1 MNKLTFI
8 SEPDTVDGK
17 CYALQN
23 YNDRIIKTL
32 LTVCE
37 QNTKFYLLDTDNTNE
52 WRDTIN
58 NQIIE
63 TFDCNQRSL
72 AYIVEHAR

>member
-17 CYALQN
+17 CFALQN

-37 QNTKFYLLDTDNTNE
+37 QNTKFYLLDTDNTDE
-52 WRDTIN
+52 WRDTIK

>member
-52 WRDTIN
+52 WRDKIK

>member
-1 MNKLTFI
+1 LTFI

-52 WRDTIN
+52 WRDTIK

>member
-37 QNTKFYLLDTDNTNE
+37 QNTKFYLLDTDNTDE
-52 WRDTIN
+52 WRDTIK

>member
-23 YNDRIIKTL
+23 YNVRIIKTL

-37 QNTKFYLLDTDNTNE
+37 KNTKFYLLDTDNTNE
-52 WRDTIN
+52 WRDTIK

>member
-52 WRDTIN
+52 WRDIIK

>member
-32 LTVCE
+32 LTACE

-52 WRDTIN
+52 WRDTIK

>member
-1 MNKLTFI
+1 MNKLTFV

-23 YNDRIIKTL
+23 FNDRIIKTL
-32 LTVCE
+32 LTIC
-37 QNTKFYLLDTDNTNE
+37 QHDTQFYLLENGNTNE
-52 WRDTIN
+52 WRDTIK

>member
-17 CYALQN
+17 CCALQN

-52 WRDTIN
+52 WRDTIK

>member
-52 WRDTIN
+52 WRDTIK

-63 TFDCNQRSL
+63 TFDCNQRSV

>member
-1 MNKLTFI
+1 
-8 SEPDTVDGK
+8 
-17 CYALQN
+17 
-23 YNDRIIKTL
+23 
-32 LTVCE
+32 
-37 QNTKFYLLDTDNTNE
+37 LLDTDNTNE
-52 WRDTIN
+52 WRDTIK

>member
-1 MNKLTFI
+1 MNKLTFV

-32 LTVCE
+32 LTVC
-37 QNTKFYLLDTDNTNE
+37 QTDTNFYLLDTDNTNE
-52 WRDTIN
+52 WRETIK

-63 TFDCNQRSL
+63 TFDCDQNSL